1 MNLERKVQ
9 KYFFA
14 KSGEKEEVK
23 AVEGNRVQRQAGAK
37 NIYDP
42 HFSRPD
48 RDRVV
53 KGKR

>member
-1 MNLERKVQ
+1 MNLETRVQ

-14 KSGEKEEVK
+14 NSGEKEEVE

-48 RDRVV
+48 REV